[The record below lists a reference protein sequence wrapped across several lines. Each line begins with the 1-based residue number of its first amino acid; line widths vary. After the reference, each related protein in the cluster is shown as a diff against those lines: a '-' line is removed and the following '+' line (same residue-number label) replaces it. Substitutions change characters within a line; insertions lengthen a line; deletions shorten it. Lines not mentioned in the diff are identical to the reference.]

1 MKKPLLVSAVVF
13 GLIFAPF
20 ARAADRCV
28 GKAVL
33 GGKTVTFKSC
43 AVAVYD
49 NSGVT
54 MVFTEAPLSAE
65 ELSTFQLNSYPP
77 ESDAGGKKRAILSLA
92 FCPGGGK
99 PTPSPSAVKSVEISA
114 NDGASPMGLQDV
126 LALPAQK
133 AHLKIEKLSGELKA
147 GGRLAGKI
155 TGSKSVDEKPYSWD
169 LDFDLA
175 LPAKAAAAGPGCSP

>member
-1 MKKPLLVSAVVF
+1 M
-13 GLIFAPF
+13 
-20 ARAADRCV
+20 
-28 GKAVL
+28 
-33 GGKTVTFKSC
+33 
-43 AVAVYD
+43 
-49 NSGVT
+49 
-54 MVFTEAPLSAE
+54 
-65 ELSTFQLNSYPP
+65 
-77 ESDAGGKKRAILSLA
+77 
-92 FCPGGGK
+92 
-99 PTPSPSAVKSVEISA
+99 KSVEISA

-175 LPAKAAAAGPGCSP
+175 LPAKGAAAGPGCSP